1 MRLTLVI
8 WRSILPAAGHT
19 PFRATTISGR
29 LSAVM
34 MMMMMMMTL
43 TMLLRPL
50 VVCVPITNI
59 GACSVSVIR
68 VATIWLLYAAA
79 GSNGAYG
86 PPTVAVV
93 FV

>member
-19 PFRATTISGR
+19 LFRATTISGR
-29 LSAVM
+29 LSAV
-34 MMMMMMMTL
+34 MMMMMTL